1 MFYVARWL
9 LTFHCRIG
17 HSHSRLFWSS
27 LHLKALVAAA
37 SQRKYFGGKQQPEPF
52 AVTEKSVTG
61 SANRVAVGAGNLY
74 GTGSACQ

>member
-1 MFYVARWL
+1 M
-9 LTFHCRIG
+9 
-17 HSHSRLFWSS
+17 
-27 LHLKALVAAA
+27 KALVAAA

-52 AVTEKSVTG
+52 AVPEKSVTG